1 MFQSYLSIS
10 QSFCPQGSYVTITY
24 DVLDLIT
31 LYSDPPLDMAPYCTR
46 TTHPSRLTS
55 GGQDWKHVQICSLE
69 DAPVL
74 TSNAIEAHTV
84 SKWAVCILLECFLVA
99 GVLPS
104 QGYS

>member
-1 MFQSYLSIS
+1 M
-10 QSFCPQGSYVTITY
+10 TITY
-24 DVLDLIT
+24 AVLELIT
-31 LYSDPPLDMAPYCTR
+31 QGPPRHRTSLYSDPPLDMAPYCTR

-55 GGQDWKHVQICSLE
+55 GDQDWKHVQICSLE

-74 TSNAIEAHTV
+74 TSDATEADTV
-84 SKWAVCILLECFLVA
+84 SKWAVCILLECFLVT